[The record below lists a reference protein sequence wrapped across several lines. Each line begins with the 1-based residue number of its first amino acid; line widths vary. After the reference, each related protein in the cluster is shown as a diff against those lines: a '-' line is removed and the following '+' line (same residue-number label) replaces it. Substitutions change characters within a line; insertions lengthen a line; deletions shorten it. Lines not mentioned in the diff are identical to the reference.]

1 MSLYDRRV
9 DERGKSFTAMIRFV
23 IEIVAVVWAVAGL
36 NSATNNL
43 KETVAN
49 LNVTVTSAVKVL
61 SDHEVRLR
69 ILEAAKKEK

>member
-1 MSLYDRRV
+1 
-9 DERGKSFTAMIRFV
+9 MIRFV